1 MRRLTFRKKQHLV
14 FLLCVWCLVV
24 DWSKA
29 ETEESEGG
37 PMEKTEQAALYSTI
51 QGFVGDSWNGSYLYP
66 DPCGWTP
73 IQVLNFSHHSS
84 LISFWSFQ
92 EKEKKKTILASGDQ

>member
-1 MRRLTFRKKQHLV
+1 MKMLRLRKKQHLV

-29 ETEESEGG
+29 ETEESDGS

-51 QGFVGDSWNGSYLYP
+51 QGFVGESWNGSYLYP

-73 IQVLNFSHHSS
+73 IQVLS
-84 LISFWSFQ
+84 LI
-92 EKEKKKTILASGDQ
+92 TIL